1 MTTPKPSETPA
12 RGWKFR
18 VPLPKTVTGRRRVT
32 TVVVLIGSGLAGY
45 LTTCIAYPGANF
57 QRDHVV
63 TRVIGM
69 PIAQAEQALMA
80 QGFKVQIEG
89 EEADPEVPAGAVLWQ
104 DPPPDLVAPQGT
116 TVNLTRS
123 AGPSPILIPDLT
135 DFDLEAAIRVLIAA
149 GLKVG
154 EVDTVPGGADP
165 DVIVGTRP
173 GAGAPK
179 GLGSPVDLIV
189 SQGPVELDVPNVV
202 GLRPDDARRQLEAAG
217 FTIGRIKTAEGRR
230 GPPGTI
236 LEQIPSAGARA
247 ARRTRIDL
255 VVSEVN

>member
-1 MTTPKPSETPA
+1 M
-12 RGWKFR
+12 
-18 VPLPKTVTGRRRVT
+18 
-32 TVVVLIGSGLAGY
+32 
-45 LTTCIAYPGANF
+45 
-57 QRDHVV
+57 
-63 TRVIGM
+63 
-69 PIAQAEQALMA
+69 
-80 QGFKVQIEG
+80 
-89 EEADPEVPAGAVLWQ
+89 
-104 DPPPDLVAPQGT
+104 
-116 TVNLTRS
+116 S
-123 AGPSPILIPDLT
+123 AGCGIKN
-135 DFDLEAAIRVLIAA
+135 FRAAVKEDGHEIIWLRKI
-149 GLKVG
+149 
-154 EVDTVPGGADP
+154 VPGGADP